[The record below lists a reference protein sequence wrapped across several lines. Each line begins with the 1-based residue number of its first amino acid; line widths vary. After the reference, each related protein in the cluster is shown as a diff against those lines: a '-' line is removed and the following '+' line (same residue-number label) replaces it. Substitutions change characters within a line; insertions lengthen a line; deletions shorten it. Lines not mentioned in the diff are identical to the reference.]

1 MLPMG
6 ENDAGMTEARRFIDR
21 IPVYVE
27 VPRKPARKSVSATL
41 EQSTLDFITAE
52 GAAKNMTPGAFIR
65 HVCELLESG
74 EF

>member
-1 MLPMG
+1 
-6 ENDAGMTEARRFIDR
+6 MTEARRFLDL
-21 IPVYVE
+21 IPVQPDPA
-27 VPRKPARKSVSATL
+27 PRKPPRKSVSACL

-65 HVCELLESG
+65 YICELLESG